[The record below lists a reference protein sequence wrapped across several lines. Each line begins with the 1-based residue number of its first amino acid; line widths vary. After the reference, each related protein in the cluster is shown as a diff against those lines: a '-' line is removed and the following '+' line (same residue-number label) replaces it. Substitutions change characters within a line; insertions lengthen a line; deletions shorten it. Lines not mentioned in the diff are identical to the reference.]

1 MRPAQVDID
10 LYRLELQANTYL
22 HSNRIPQAI
31 EALTEAI
38 EIARD
43 NDRPIRAAAMHALVL
58 EIRSKHE

>member
-1 MRPAQVDID
+1 MSESEVEID

-43 NDRPIRAAAMHALVL
+43 NDRPIRAAALHALVL
-58 EIRSKHE
+58 DIRSKHA